1 MLKLLKIIL
10 IIFIILVI
18 IAIAGFIALMVASD
32 WNLENFKYVEKE
44 YQVEENFESI
54 KLNLKGSDVVIR
66 SSNDEKCKVVCFE
79 NNIYSHS
86 VDVINN
92 ELVVGCNYK
101 TKIFFSYKESK
112 ITIYLP
118 EKDYKTLNLTTT
130 SGDVDVENLK
140 VDELTITVSSGD
152 VEVNNVECNNIST
165 AGESGDVEL
174 QNIKVN
180 GAVSVAR
187 DSGDVELSNV
197 SCNGNLSTST
207 DSGDISLENV
217 VCGGLSSECDS
228 GDVKLESVL
237 VNGALTIEAESGDV
251 EFSKLDASSLD
262 ITTTSGDVKG
272 SLLSDKI
279 FAVRSSSGEIDVPQ
293 TTTGGVCKITVRSGD
308 VIITISK

>member
-18 IAIAGFIALMVASD
+18 IAIAGFIALMVVSD
-32 WNLENFKYVEKE
+32 WSFENLKYVEKE
-44 YQVEENFESI
+44 CQVEEGFESI
-54 KLNLKGSDVVIR
+54 KLDLKGSDVVICP
-66 SSNDEKCKVVCFE
+66 SNDGKCKVVSFE
-79 NNIYSHS
+79 NSLYSHS

-92 ELVVGCNYK
+92 ELIVGCNYN
-101 TKIFFSYKESK
+101 TKIFFSYKESR

-130 SGDVDVENLK
+130 SGDVDVENLS

-174 QNIKVN
+174 QNLKVG

-187 DSGDVELSNV
+187 DSGDVEFNNV
-197 SCNGNLSTST
+197 SCSGNLSTST
-207 DSGDISLENV
+207 DSGDVSFENV

-228 GDVKLESVL
+228 GDVELQSVL

-251 EFSKLDASSLD
+251 EFSKLDALSLE

-279 FAVRSSSGEIDVPQ
+279 FAVRSSSGKIDVPQ

-308 VIITISK
+308 VEITISK

>member
-1 MLKLLKIIL
+1 MIKLLKTLL

-18 IAIAGFIALMVASD
+18 TAIAGFIALMVASD

-54 KLNLKGSDVVIR
+54 KLDLKASDVVIR
-66 SSNDEKCKVVCFE
+66 PSNDEKCKVVSFE

-86 VDVINN
+86 IEVINN

-101 TKIFFSYKESK
+101 SALFFSYKDTT

-118 EKDYKTLNLTTT
+118 EKAYKTFNLTTT
-130 SGDVDVENLK
+130 SGDVKVENLN
-140 VDELTITVSSGD
+140 VDDISINVSSGD

-174 QNIKVN
+174 QNLKV
-180 GAVSVAR
+180 GGDVSVVR
-187 DSGDVELSNV
+187 DSGDVEFSNA
-197 SCNGNLSTST
+197 SCSGRVDVST
-207 DSGDISLENV
+207 DSGDVGVENLV
-217 VCGGLSSECDS
+217 SEGFKAECDS
-228 GDVKLESVL
+228 GAVELESVL
-237 VNGALTIEAESGDV
+237 VNGDLNVKVESGDV
-251 EFSKLDASSLD
+251 EFSRIDALSLD

-279 FAVRSSSGEIDVPQ
+279 FAVRSSSGDVDVPQ

-308 VIITISK
+308 VVITICK